1 MKISVILKR
10 IEKGDSMMSKELE
23 TSLKGFVNTEFD
35 FTHSDGLFS
44 FASIQR
50 GKILLEQIGNVD
62 LITYEIL
69 WYVFCAK
76 SKISI
81 VDMRND
87 MAITATRMTRG
98 CKTLINVGVVEIS
111 IDTIDARHRLLSLT
125 EKGKALKLDLLNTLT
140 P

>member
-1 MKISVILKR
+1 MTSKR
-10 IEKGDSMMSKELE
+10 SE
-23 TSLKGFVNTEFD
+23 TNLKGFTNTAFD

-44 FASIQR
+44 SASIQR
-50 GKILLEQIGNVD
+50 GKILLEQLGNVD

-69 WYVFCAK
+69 WYVLCAK
-76 SKISI
+76 NKISI

-87 MAITATRMTRG
+87 MQITATRMTRG
-98 CKTLINVGVVEIS
+98 CKTLINVGVVDIS

>member
-1 MKISVILKR
+1 
-10 IEKGDSMMSKELE
+10 MMSKELE
-23 TSLKGFVNTEFD
+23 TTLKGFLNTEFD

-44 FASIQR
+44 SASIQR

-62 LITYEIL
+62 LITIEIF
-69 WYVFCAK
+69 WYVLCAK
-76 SKISI
+76 NKISI

-87 MAITATRMTRG
+87 MEITATRMTRG

-111 IDTIDARHRLLSLT
+111 IDTNDARHRLLCLT

>member
-35 FTHSDGLFS
+35 FTRSDGLFS
-44 FASIQR
+44 SASIQR
-50 GKILLEQIGNVD
+50 GKILLEQVGNVD
-62 LITYEIL
+62 LITFEIL

-87 MAITATRMTRG
+87 MEITATRMTRG

-111 IDTIDARHRLLSLT
+111 IDTSDARHRLLSLT

-140 P
+140 L

>member
-10 IEKGDSMMSKELE
+10 IEKGDSMMLNESE
-23 TSLKGFVNTEFD
+23 TSLKGFLNTEFD

-44 FASIQR
+44 SASIQR

-87 MAITATRMTRG
+87 MQITATRMTRG

-111 IDTIDARHRLLSLT
+111 IDSTDARHRLLSLT

>member
-10 IEKGDSMMSKELE
+10 IEKGDSMMLNESE
-23 TSLKGFVNTEFD
+23 TSLKGFLNTEFD

-44 FASIQR
+44 SASIQR
-50 GKILLEQIGNVD
+50 GKIYLEQIGNVD
-62 LITYEIL
+62 LITFEIL

-87 MAITATRMTRG
+87 MEITATRMTRG
-98 CKTLINVGVVEIS
+98 CKALINVGVVEIS
-111 IDTIDARHRLLSLT
+111 IDTKDARHRLLSLT
-125 EKGKALKLDLLNTLT
+125 EKGKALKIDILNTLT

>member
-1 MKISVILKR
+1 
-10 IEKGDSMMSKELE
+10 MMSKELE

-44 FASIQR
+44 SASIQR
-50 GKILLEQIGNVD
+50 GKILLEQVGNVD
-62 LITYEIL
+62 LITFEIL

-87 MAITATRMTRG
+87 MEITATRMTRG

-111 IDTIDARHRLLSLT
+111 IDTADARHRLLSLT

-140 P
+140 L

>member
-1 MKISVILKR
+1 
-10 IEKGDSMMSKELE
+10 MMSKELE

-44 FASIQR
+44 SASIQR
-50 GKILLEQIGNVD
+50 GKILLEQVGNVD
-62 LITYEIL
+62 LITFEIL

-87 MAITATRMTRG
+87 MEITATRMTRG

-111 IDTIDARHRLLSLT
+111 IDTSDALHRLLSLT

-140 P
+140 L